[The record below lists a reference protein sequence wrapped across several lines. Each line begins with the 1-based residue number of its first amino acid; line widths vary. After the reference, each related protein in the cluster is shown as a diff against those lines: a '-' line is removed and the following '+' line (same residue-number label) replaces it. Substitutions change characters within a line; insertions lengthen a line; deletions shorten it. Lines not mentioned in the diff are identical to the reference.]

1 MEYPVKV
8 CEKYVDFCI
17 RPRRLLPG
25 KLRKKNLWNNI
36 KLIESMPLRKK
47 KRDSGLTEEESAERA
62 ALHREYVEA
71 FRANLSDILENTTVR
86 RPDGS
91 EEKLRNRKKDA
102 EEQAK
107 K

>member
-1 MEYPVKV
+1 MEQHKI
-8 CEKYVDFCI
+8 DRI
-17 RPRRLLPG
+17 NALAQ
-25 KLRKKNLWNNI
+25 
-36 KLIESMPLRKK
+36 K

-91 EEKLRNRKKDA
+91 EEKLRNRKKDV
-102 EEQAK
+102 EEQEK
-107 K
+107 NNR

>member
-1 MEYPVKV
+1 MGYPVKV
-8 CEKYVDFCI
+8 CEKYVGFCI
-17 RPRRLLPG
+17 RPPQAAAG
-25 KLRKKNLWNNI
+25 KITKEEFMEQHKIDRINALAQ
-36 KLIESMPLRKK
+36 K

>member
-1 MEYPVKV
+1 M
-8 CEKYVDFCI
+8 
-17 RPRRLLPG
+17 
-25 KLRKKNLWNNI
+25 
-36 KLIESMPLRKK
+36 
-47 KRDSGLTEEESAERA
+47 TEEESAERA